1 MVKGIHGRKAVVAP
15 AGVSPKAVTFMGR
28 AEALLRQARTAPAA
42 DRIEYSYQAALRVA
56 GAVLEEAPGRRRRA
70 DSSAWA
76 RLRRHAPAYSPWAER
91 FEAVSPLRE
100 DLLLGLKRHP
110 DELEARRI
118 QAMAGDFLAE
128 VSADFGLLDD
138 VACPCVRVVIRW
150 FPACD
155 SVAHRGGGVNAG
167 HQGFAERALRV

>member
-1 MVKGIHGRKAVVAP
+1 MSPPRLLPFGDRGILVEVDTLAGGDGVPEDGVA
-15 AGVSPKAVTFMGR
+15 
-28 AEALLRQARTAPAA
+28 AR
-42 DRIEYSYQAALRVA
+42 A

-138 VACPCVRVVIRW
+138 VA
-150 FPACD
+150 
-155 SVAHRGGGVNAG
+155 
-167 HQGFAERALRV
+167 

>member
-1 MVKGIHGRKAVVAP
+1 GFSVRGVGWTRGSGRSKCSECDARREREGVLEMVKGIHGRKAVVAP

-42 DRIEYSYQAALRVA
+42 DRILYSYQAALRVA

-118 QAMAGDFLAE
+118 QAMAGDFLAA
-128 VSADFGLLDD
+128 VS
-138 VACPCVRVVIRW
+138 
-150 FPACD
+150 
-155 SVAHRGGGVNAG
+155 
-167 HQGFAERALRV
+167 